1 MKLTPEQIASF
12 PWHLISREL
21 LHALRDRILDAQ
33 TDPVSG
39 ESKACFLCP
48 AIRALSW
55 DRQADLRFGN
65 WLAYCGI
72 SRTGSF
78 LFSLEPLYSPWNRQN
93 SNQRR
98 IDILTQL
105 IDS

>member
-1 MKLTPEQIASF
+1 MKLTPEQIAAF
-12 PWHLISREL
+12 PWTSISREVL
-21 LHALRDRILDAQ
+21 CAMRDRILELEA
-33 TDPVSG
+33 TG
-39 ESKACFLCP
+39 ESEACFLCP

-72 SRTGSF
+72 SGTGSF
-78 LFSLEPLYSPWNRQN
+78 LFLLEPLYSLWNRQN

-98 IDILTQL
+98 IDLLTQL